1 MTETRRDETLPQNS
15 EILRQIE
22 EVASQHL
29 TWDGHI
35 APDDDLVEKL
45 ALDSLRLLT
54 LIVEIENHFR
64 VCLDTDA
71 DAGLVTAKDL
81 ASAIR
86 RKLEEQAHHPANHA
100 ANHTD

>member
-1 MTETRRDETLPQNS
+1 MTEVRQDGTIPETP
-15 EILRQIE
+15 EILRRIE

-29 TWDGHI
+29 TWEGQI
-35 APDDDLVEKL
+35 ALDDDLVEKL
-45 ALDSLRLLT
+45 ELDSLRLLT

-71 DAGLVTAKDL
+71 DAGLVTARDL

-86 RKLEEQAHHPANHA
+86 RKLEEQANHPANHA
-100 ANHTD
+100 D